1 MDLVT
6 LLEMASAGHG
16 DRIAVGGARP
26 VTTVELA
33 DLAWR
38 VATSVRLAGAERLAL
53 LDVTS
58 VAFPVALF
66 GAACAGVPFVPL
78 NYRLAASRLEA
89 LVDRLEPALVVHG
102 ANNHVVGR
110 TGPSVATD
118 VWLDGLSSLEP
129 VDVLPADPNAVA
141 VLLFT
146 SGTTAEP
153 KAAVL
158 RHRHLASYVIQSVEF
173 GGAGEEEASLLS
185 LPPYHIAGV
194 ANVITSIYAGRRIV
208 PLPDFTARGWLE
220 TAAAESITHAVVV
233 PTMLARIVDEM
244 EADPSLRVPTL
255 RSLAYGGAAMP
266 HGVIERALELFD
278 DVDFVNAYG
287 LTETSSTIA
296 VLGPDD
302 HRAAKKGDPVARAR
316 LSSCGKPLPGIEVE
330 IRDEDGAPMPMGTHG
345 NVWVRGEQVSGE
357 YDGLASPLDA
367 QGWFPARDI
376 GWLDAE
382 GYLYLGGRTDDVII
396 RGGENIAPI
405 EIEEVLLRHPAVAE
419 CAVFGVADDQWGE
432 RIAAVVVLRDEMDVE
447 VEELQAHV
455 RGELR
460 SSKTPDLVEFR
471 TELPYTETGK
481 LLRRVLHAELTGHP
495 TADTL

>member
-6 LLEMASAGHG
+6 LLEMAAAGHG

-26 VTTVELA
+26 VTTAELA
-33 DLAWR
+33 DLSAR
-38 VATSVRLAGAERLAL
+38 AAASVRKVGADRLAL

-66 GAACAGVPFVPL
+66 GAACAGVPFAPL

-102 ANNHVVGR
+102 TTHVAGR
-110 TGPSVATD
+110 TGPSAATGA
-118 VWLDGLSSLEP
+118 WLDSLAALEP
-129 VDVLPADPNAVA
+129 VDVLPADPDAVA

-244 EADPSLRVPTL
+244 EADPSLRVPSL

-266 HGVIERALELFD
+266 SGVIERALELFD

-302 HRAAKKGDPVARAR
+302 HRAAKKGDAVALTR
-316 LSSCGKPLPGIEVE
+316 LSSCGKPLPGIEVQ
-330 IRDEDGAPMPMGTHG
+330 IRDEDGTALPRGKHG

-432 RIAAVVVLRDEMDVE
+432 RIAAVVVLRDGTTVE
-447 VEELQAHV
+447 VEELRSHV

-481 LLRRVLHAELTGHP
+481 LLRRVLHAEITGQL
-495 TADTL
+495 TADTP